1 MDFGRNSRALRK
13 ASIESFTSPGN
24 PRPLVILTSGS
35 RSSKPYARLKRA
47 LVYSAA
53 SAANQSAITDAP
65 GRPAIESTAMLTLDQ
80 ASSNALL
87 TFSSRTFFSSEDFS
101 ATYVLLYSTVTLLA
115 KFRG

>member
-47 LVYSAA
+47 LLYSAA
-53 SAANQSAITDAP
+53 SAASQSTITDSF
-65 GRPAIESTAMLTLDQ
+65 GFPAIESTAMLTLDQ
-80 ASSNALL
+80 ASSSDLF
-87 TFSSRTFFSSEDFS
+87 TFSSRNFFYSEVFWDTDLVF
-101 ATYVLLYSTVTLLA
+101 YVML
-115 KFRG
+115 